1 MRPECRRNFERLAKL
16 LCILAA
22 LLGSIVMLIGITV
35 ITAVVCYFAHLAF
48 LWYVPVIIT
57 AFALG
62 FAVLAILLVN
72 VRSRDD
78 DEGYE

>member
-1 MRPECRRNFERLAKL
+1 MRPECRRNFERIARL

-22 LLGSIVMLIGITV
+22 LLGSIVMLICITV

-57 AFALG
+57 AFAQC
-62 FAVLAILLVN
+62 FAAIALLLVN
-72 VRSRDD
+72 AKSRDD

>member
-22 LLGSIVMLIGITV
+22 LLGSIVMLICITI

-48 LWYVPVIIT
+48 LWYVPLIIT

-62 FAVLAILLVN
+62 FAALAFLLVN
-72 VRSRDD
+72 VKSRDD
-78 DEGYE
+78 DEDYE

>member
-22 LLGSIVMLIGITV
+22 LLGSIVMLIAITV
-35 ITAVVCYFAHLAF
+35 ITAVVCYFARLAF

-57 AFALG
+57 AFAIG
-62 FAVLAILLVN
+62 FTALAFLLVN
-72 VRSRDD
+72 AKTTDD

>member
-22 LLGSIVMLIGITV
+22 FLGAIVMLICVTV
-35 ITAVVCYFAHLAF
+35 ITAVVCHFAHLAF

-57 AFALG
+57 AFAIG
-62 FAVLAILLVN
+62 FAGLALLLVN
-72 VRSRDD
+72 AKSRDD

>member
-22 LLGSIVMLIGITV
+22 LLGSIVMLICVTV

-57 AFALG
+57 AFAMG
-62 FAVLAILLVN
+62 FAALALLLVN
-72 VRSRDD
+72 AKSHDD
-78 DEGYE
+78 DESYE

>member
-22 LLGSIVMLIGITV
+22 LLGSIVMLIAITV
-35 ITAVVCYFAHLAF
+35 ITAVVCYFARLTF
-48 LWYVPVIIT
+48 IWYVPVIIT

-62 FAVLAILLVN
+62 FAALAFLLVN
-72 VRSRDD
+72 AKSPDD
-78 DEGYE
+78 DEDYE

>member
-1 MRPECRRNFERLAKL
+1 MKPECRRNFERLAKL

-22 LLGSIVMLIGITV
+22 LLGSIVMLISITV

-62 FAVLAILLVN
+62 FVALTFLLVN
-72 VRSRDD
+72 VKSRG
-78 DEGYE
+78 DEDYE

>member
-22 LLGSIVMLIGITV
+22 LLGSIVMLIAITV

-48 LWYVPVIIT
+48 LWYMPVIIT
-57 AFALG
+57 AFAIG
-62 FAVLAILLVN
+62 FAAVALLLVN
-72 VRSRDD
+72 VRTRDD

>member
-22 LLGSIVMLIGITV
+22 LLGSIVMLIAVTV

-48 LWYVPVIIT
+48 IWYVPVIIT
-57 AFALG
+57 AFAIG
-62 FAVLAILLVN
+62 LAALALLLVN
-72 VRSRDD
+72 AKSRDD

>member
-22 LLGSIVMLIGITV
+22 VLTTIVMLIAVTV
-35 ITAVVCYFAHLAF
+35 ITAVVCYFAHLVF

-57 AFALG
+57 AFAIG
-62 FAVLAILLVN
+62 FTALAFLLVN
-72 VRSRDD
+72 AKTTDD

>member
-1 MRPECRRNFERLAKL
+1 MRPECRRNFERIAKL

-22 LLGSIVMLIGITV
+22 LLGSIFMLIGITV

-48 LWYVPVIIT
+48 LWYVPLIIT

-62 FAVLAILLVN
+62 FTALAFLLVN
-72 VRSRDD
+72 AKTTDD

>member
-57 AFALG
+57 AFAIG
-62 FAVLAILLVN
+62 FAGLAFWLMN
-72 VRSRDD
+72 AKSRDD

>member
-16 LCILAA
+16 LCIMAA

-48 LWYVPVIIT
+48 IWYVPVIIT
-57 AFALG
+57 AFAIG
-62 FAVLAILLVN
+62 FAAIAFLLVN
-72 VRSRDD
+72 VKSPDD
-78 DEGYE
+78 DEDYE

>member
-1 MRPECRRNFERLAKL
+1 MRPECRRNFERLARL

-22 LLGSIVMLIGITV
+22 LLGSIVMLICITV

-62 FAVLAILLVN
+62 FVAIAFLLVN
-72 VRSRDD
+72 VKSSD
-78 DEGYE
+78 DEDYE

>member
-48 LWYVPVIIT
+48 IWYVPVIIT

-62 FAVLAILLVN
+62 FAGIAFLLVN
-72 VRSRDD
+72 VKSRDD
-78 DEGYE
+78 DEDYE

>member
-1 MRPECRRNFERLAKL
+1 MRPECRRNFERLARL

-22 LLGSIVMLIGITV
+22 LLGSIVMLIAITV

-62 FAVLAILLVN
+62 FAALALLLVHAK
-72 VRSRDD
+72 SRDD

>member
-1 MRPECRRNFERLAKL
+1 MRPECRRNFERIAKL

-35 ITAVVCYFAHLAF
+35 ITAVVCYFAQLAF
-48 LWYVPVIIT
+48 LWYVPLIIT

-62 FAVLAILLVN
+62 FAGLALLLVN

>member
-22 LLGSIVMLIGITV
+22 LLGSIVMLIAITV

-57 AFALG
+57 AFAIG
-62 FAVLAILLVN
+62 FAAVALLLVN
-72 VRSRDD
+72 VMTRDD

>member
-1 MRPECRRNFERLAKL
+1 MRPECRRNFERLARL

-22 LLGSIVMLIGITV
+22 LLGSIVMLVAITV

-48 LWYVPVIIT
+48 LWYVPIIIT

-62 FAVLAILLVN
+62 FAAIAFALVN
-72 VRSRDD
+72 TKATDD

>member
-22 LLGSIVMLIGITV
+22 LLGSIVMLIAITV

-57 AFALG
+57 AFAIG
-62 FAVLAILLVN
+62 FAAVALLLVN
-72 VRSRDD
+72 VRTRDD

>member
-22 LLGSIVMLIGITV
+22 LLGSIVMLIAITV
-35 ITAVVCYFAHLAF
+35 ITAVVCCFAHLAF

-57 AFALG
+57 AFAIG
-62 FAVLAILLVN
+62 FAAVALLLVN
-72 VRSRDD
+72 VRTRDD

>member
-22 LLGSIVMLIGITV
+22 VLTTIVMLIGVTV

-62 FAVLAILLVN
+62 FAALAFLLVN
-72 VRSRDD
+72 AKSRDD

>member
-16 LCILAA
+16 FCILTAV
-22 LLGSIVMLIGITV
+22 LTTIVMLIAITV

-62 FAVLAILLVN
+62 FAGLALLLVN
-72 VRSRDD
+72 VRTRDD

>member
-1 MRPECRRNFERLAKL
+1 MRPECRRNFERIAKL

-22 LLGSIVMLIGITV
+22 LLGSIVMLICVTV
-35 ITAVVCYFAHLAF
+35 ITAVVCYFARLAF

-57 AFALG
+57 AFAIG
-62 FAVLAILLVN
+62 FAALALLLVN
-72 VRSRDD
+72 AKSRDD

>member
-1 MRPECRRNFERLAKL
+1 MRPECRRNFERLARL

-22 LLGSIVMLIGITV
+22 LLGSIVMLIAITV

-57 AFALG
+57 AFAIG
-62 FAVLAILLVN
+62 FAAVALLLVN
-72 VRSRDD
+72 VRTRDD

>member
-22 LLGSIVMLIGITV
+22 LLGSIVMLISITV
-35 ITAVVCYFAHLAF
+35 ITAVVCYFARLAF

-57 AFALG
+57 AFAIG
-62 FAVLAILLVN
+62 FTALAFLLVN
-72 VRSRDD
+72 AKTTDD

>member
-22 LLGSIVMLIGITV
+22 LLGSIVMFISITV
-35 ITAVVCYFAHLAF
+35 ITAVVCYFARLAF

-62 FAVLAILLVN
+62 FVALAFLLVN
-72 VRSRDD
+72 VKSRDD
-78 DEGYE
+78 EDYE

>member
-22 LLGSIVMLIGITV
+22 LLGAIVMLISITV
-35 ITAVVCYFAHLAF
+35 LSAVVCFFAHLTF

-57 AFALG
+57 AFILG
-62 FAVLAILLVN
+62 FAGVAFALVN
-72 VRSRDD
+72 AKSPDD
-78 DEGYE
+78 GEDYE

>member
-22 LLGSIVMLIGITV
+22 LLGSIVMLIAITV
-35 ITAVVCYFAHLAF
+35 ITAVVCYFARLAF

-57 AFALG
+57 AFAIG
-62 FAVLAILLVN
+62 FAVLAFLLVN
-72 VRSRDD
+72 VRTRDD
-78 DEGYE
+78 DEDYE

>member
-22 LLGSIVMLIGITV
+22 LLGAIVMLIGITV

-57 AFALG
+57 VFALG
-62 FAVLAILLVN
+62 FVALAFLLVN
-72 VRSRDD
+72 VKSRDD
-78 DEGYE
+78 EDYE

>member
-16 LCILAA
+16 LCILGA
-22 LLGSIVMLIGITV
+22 LLGSIVMLIAITV

-62 FAVLAILLVN
+62 FVGLALLLVN
-72 VRSRDD
+72 VRTRDD

>member
-35 ITAVVCYFAHLAF
+35 ITAVVCYFARLAF

-57 AFALG
+57 AFVLG
-62 FAVLAILLVN
+62 FAALALLLVN
-72 VRSRDD
+72 AKSRDD

>member
-16 LCILAA
+16 LCILGA
-22 LLGSIVMLIGITV
+22 LLGSIVMLIAITV
-35 ITAVVCYFAHLAF
+35 ITAVVCFFAHLAF

-62 FAVLAILLVN
+62 FAGLALLLVN
-72 VRSRDD
+72 VRTRDD